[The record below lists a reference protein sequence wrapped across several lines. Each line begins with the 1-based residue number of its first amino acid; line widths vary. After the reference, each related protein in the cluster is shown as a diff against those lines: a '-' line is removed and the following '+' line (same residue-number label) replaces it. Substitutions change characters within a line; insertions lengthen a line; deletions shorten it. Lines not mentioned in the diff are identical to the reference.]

1 MRERDDGGR
10 VKGITEECVGHREEE
25 RIKARFHSN
34 MVEELSVPLM
44 TATGRGGK
52 GVCAPACL
60 RDGVLARVYLCV

>member
-34 MVEELSVPLM
+34 MVEEMSVPLM
-44 TATGRGGK
+44 TATGREEK
-52 GVCAPACL
+52 GVCVRACM
-60 RDGVLARVYLCV
+60 LA